1 MNYGKF
7 VPFVIASL
15 LLISCGSQ
23 KELGQQSFPGKEEVN
38 AEAEKT
44 TDSSITPTEE
54 IDVELV
60 GETEN
65 SEEDIVTK
73 ITRYAKEFLGTGYK
87 FGGKGS
93 DGFDCSGLVH
103 TAFSLEGIILPRT
116 SREMSAIG
124 EKLDLRQVSNGDL
137 LFFQTDPGKKVI
149 NHVGLVVDVAED
161 VVYFI
166 HSTTSRGVII
176 SSLTE
181 KYWQERFT
189 TARRIQQL

>member
-1 MNYGKF
+1 MNYGKIL
-7 VPFVIASL
+7 PFVIASL
-15 LLISCGSQ
+15 LLISCGSR
-23 KELGQQSFPGKEEVN
+23 KELVRQSFSGKEEVSS
-38 AEAEKT
+38 EVERT
-44 TDSSITPTEE
+44 TDSSITPSEE
-54 IDVELV
+54 IDVERI

-65 SEEDIVTK
+65 SEEDMVTK
-73 ITRYAKEFLGTGYK
+73 ITRYAKEFLGTGYRY
-87 FGGKGS
+87 GGTGS

-124 EKLDLRQVSNGDL
+124 EKLDLREVLNGDL

-181 KYWQERFT
+181 KYWQERFA
-189 TARRIQQL
+189 TARRVHQL

>member
-1 MNYGKF
+1 MNYGRI

-15 LLISCGSQ
+15 LLTSCGSR
-23 KELGQQSFPGKEEVN
+23 KELMEQSFSEKEAVN
-38 AEAEKT
+38 SVVEQT
-44 TDSSITPTEE
+44 SMSSLPPTEE
-54 IDVELV
+54 TDIEGS

-73 ITRYAKEFLGTGYK
+73 ITRYAKEFLGTGYRY
-87 FGGKGS
+87 GGTGS

-103 TAFSLEGIILPRT
+103 TAFSLEGIKLPRT
-116 SREMSAIG
+116 SREMAAIG
-124 EKLDLRQVSNGDL
+124 EKLELRQVINGDL
-137 LFFQTDPGKKVI
+137 LFFQTNPGKKAI

-161 VVYFI
+161 VIYFI

-181 KYWQERFT
+181 KYWQESFV